1 MTSSNR
7 VGDLTIQDQISQN
20 DIVRCLHQLFEAQ
33 ADRCPS
39 APAIDNSLGAMQ
51 RECGDISTYGE
62 VEAKSNQLAHYLR
75 RRGAICGARIGLLIP
90 RSPELYIAIL
100 AILKVGGA
108 YVPLDPE
115 YPADRIDYILSDG
128 GIETIVTI
136 EDLAW
141 EKAIGVVNVICV
153 DTQDEEIALESTQ
166 RLDRHLVGTTE
177 RDLSYVIYTSG
188 STGRPKGVE
197 IEHRS
202 STNYIQVVNES
213 VYLIQPDDRVYQGF
227 SIAFDA
233 SVEEVWCTFAAGAT
247 LVVGSV
253 EKTRSGA
260 DLAVFLTQQ
269 QVTVLSCVPT
279 LLAMMEVEVPT
290 IRLLILGGE
299 QCPQELVS
307 RWCNPQRRVLN
318 TYGPTEATVVSTY
331 QECHPDRAITI
342 GKALPTYYVYILDED
357 LQLCPPG
364 VEGEIHIGGICL
376 ARGYVGRPDLTAE
389 KFINLDRYK
398 AIGIIPDRL
407 YKTGDLGSWT
417 DDGEIQFL
425 GRIDGQVKLRGFRI
439 ELSEIESVIMQCA
452 GVSAAVVAVK
462 KVAQIDRLIA
472 YLVPKQS
479 LAELDLAEIHET
491 MRSRLPAYMIPTS
504 LEVLVSLPT
513 LPSGKVDRKSL
524 PEPKNIGINFQINN
538 GRKPN
543 NEAESKIAFIWAEV
557 LGINEISIDADFFQE
572 LGGHSLLAAIVI
584 SKLRENSQFQDLA
597 VLDIYQHPTVAK
609 LATALA
615 DRQQHPTS
623 TQHRETCERPTA
635 KARPSG
641 NIWTI
646 LGIYVLYFIY
656 STPIVLP
663 FSVFD
668 TLYDDGWNKYA
679 ALALSGVALLLIH
692 PSLLLISIA
701 LKWLVI
707 GKYKAGSYP
716 LWGNY
721 YWRFWFMQQ
730 VHKLVSTEYL
740 AGSPLLNT
748 YYRLLGAKVD
758 RNIYLGGIELVAA
771 DLITIGANTSIND
784 GASLVGYEIVDG
796 RLEIGNVTIGRD
808 CFIGSNTMLG
818 LHTQIAAR
826 SRIGDLSYLGNG
838 LTIPTGEVWIG
849 SPAKLDPNT
858 SSQIA
863 ESAVLGFAL
872 SCRTQTGGF
881 LPFDAPQVE
890 HLFKTDELLT
900 PVPKCGNLLKLGYL
914 VGSIAIWLVPFISAI
929 PGFLLWQQLLKELEI
944 DELLIPSAILGSF
957 SFIGIFCLQVL
968 LYKWMLLG
976 RVKPGN
982 YPVYSSFGLRKWWID
997 RLMSMSLEMMP
1008 TLYSTLYLLPWLRM
1022 LGAKIGAR
1030 TEISTA
1036 TNITPDLL
1044 SIGSESFIADTV
1056 SLGAVKVDRGWMELS
1071 PTRIGSQTFVGNGA
1085 LVPAHSTIAD
1095 NSLIGCL
1102 SIPPVSDEPMQPDTA
1117 WLGSPAIYIPH
1128 REVIDSYEESQTYK
1142 PPRHLYAI
1150 RLAIEFLRVTLPG
1163 SIHFIVLFT
1172 LEFGLTVIA
1181 DANSSWEWDLA
1192 IWAGVFLWFPFCY
1205 FLFTTL
1211 STFFVI
1217 GLKWLV
1223 VGRYRSGT
1231 IPLWSSFIWRTELIT
1246 GLYEAIIVPGFLFFL
1261 LGTPFAP
1268 MLLRLLGMKIGRNV
1282 YIETTDFTEFDL
1294 ITIDDNVILDRDS
1307 TLQTHLFEDRVMK
1320 LGKLHLYSRAQVGS
1334 WGMILYDT
1342 VLEPD
1347 VLIQPMSLVMKGEK
1361 LPPATTWQGIPVSRT

>member
-1 MTSSNR
+1 MVLSDQF
-7 VGDLTIQDQISQN
+7 GDSHSEQLSRRTPHSQPQQV
-20 DIVRCLHQLFEAQ
+20 DDCCLHHLFEAQ
-33 ADRCPS
+33 ADKFPS
-39 APAIDNSLGAMQ
+39 APAILHSRSVPQERRGSANDAGGTIL
-51 RECGDISTYGE
+51 TYEE
-62 VEAKSNQLAHYLR
+62 VETKSNQLAHYLR
-75 RRGAICGARIGLLIP
+75 RHGVLSGARVGLLLP

-100 AILKVGGA
+100 AILKAGGA

-128 GIETIVTI
+128 GIKTIVTT
-136 EDLAW
+136 EDLVKA
-141 EKAIGVVNVICV
+141 KAIELTSVVCV
-153 DTQDEEIALESTQ
+153 DLQAGRIALEPTT
-166 RLDRHLVGTTE
+166 RLERQLVGTTD

-202 STNYIQVVNES
+202 STNYIRVVNES
-213 VYLIQPDDRVYQGF
+213 VYHIQPSDRVYQGF

-247 LVVGSV
+247 LVVGSIDQ
-253 EKTRSGA
+253 TRSGA
-260 DLAVFLTQQ
+260 DLALFLTQQ
-269 QVTVLSCVPT
+269 RVTVLSCVPT

-307 RWCNPQRRVLN
+307 RWCNLHRRVLN

-331 QECHPDRAITI
+331 QECQPDRLITI
-342 GKALPTYYVYILDED
+342 GKPLPTYYVYILDEN
-357 LQLCPPG
+357 LQLCPTG

-389 KFINLDRYK
+389 KFINLDTYK

-417 DDGEIQFL
+417 DDGEILFL

-439 ELSEIESVIMQCA
+439 ELSEIESVIMQCT
-452 GVSAAVVAVK
+452 GVSGAVVAVR
-462 KVAQIDRLIA
+462 KVANIDRLIG
-472 YLVPKQS
+472 YIVSKQNP
-479 LAELDLAEIHET
+479 AELELGAIFDVL
-491 MRSRLPAYMIPTS
+491 RSRLPAYMVPTS
-504 LEVLVSLPT
+504 LEVLNSLPT

-524 PEPKNIGINFQINN
+524 PEPQNIGVNFQSNNN
-538 GRKPN
+538 GRKPT
-543 NEAESKIAFIWAEV
+543 NETESKIAFVWSEI
-557 LGINEISIDADFFQE
+557 LGINDISIDADFFQE
-572 LGGHSLLAAIVI
+572 FGGHSLLAAIVI
-584 SKLRENSQFQDLA
+584 SKLRENPQFQDLA
-597 VLDIYQHPTVAK
+597 VLDIYQHPTVAGI
-609 LATALA
+609 AAILA

-623 TQHRETCERPTA
+623 THYGATSERPLVEPLMRIS
-635 KARPSG
+635 KPRPSG

-663 FSVFD
+663 FSIFD
-668 TLYDDGWNKYA
+668 TLHDNGWNKYI
-679 ALALSGVALLLIH
+679 ALGISGIVLLSIH
-692 PSLLLISIA
+692 PILLLISIA

-707 GKYKAGSYP
+707 GKYKPGSYP

-748 YYRLLGAKVD
+748 YYRLLGVKVD
-758 RNIYLGGIELVAA
+758 RHVYLGGIELVAA
-771 DLITIGANTSIND
+771 DLISIGANTSIND

-796 RLEIGNVTIGRD
+796 RLEIGNITIGRD
-808 CFIGSNTMLG
+808 CFVGSNSMLG
-818 LHTQIAAR
+818 LHTQLVDR

-838 LTIPTGEVWIG
+838 LTIPSGETWIG

-858 SSQIA
+858 SSQVNI
-863 ESAVLGFAL
+863 S
-872 SCRTQTGGF
+872 S
-881 LPFDAPQVE
+881 
-890 HLFKTDELLT
+890 T

-914 VGSIAIWLVPFISAI
+914 IGSIGIWLVPFISAI
-929 PGFLLWQQLLKELEI
+929 PGFLLWQELLKKLEI
-944 DELLIPSAILGSF
+944 YELLIPAAILGSF
-957 SFIGIFCLQVL
+957 SFIGMFCLQVW
-968 LYKWMLLG
+968 LYKWILLG
-976 RVKPGN
+976 KVKPGN
-982 YPVYSSFGLRKWWID
+982 YLVYSSFGLRKWWID

-1022 LGAKIGAR
+1022 LGARIGAR

-1044 SIGSESFIADTV
+1044 SIGAESFIADTV
-1056 SLGAVKVDRGWMELS
+1056 SLGAVKVDRGWMKLA
-1071 PTRIGSQTFVGNGA
+1071 PTNIGSQTFVGNGA

-1095 NSLIGCL
+1095 NSLIGCF
-1102 SIPPVSDEPMQPDTA
+1102 SIPPVSDKPMQPDTA

-1128 REVIDSYEESQTYK
+1128 REVIDSYEEAQTYK

-1172 LEFGLTVIA
+1172 LEVGLTVIA
-1181 DANSSWEWDLA
+1181 DSNSSWKLDLA

-1205 FLFTTL
+1205 FLFTAL

-1223 VGRYRSGT
+1223 VGRYRTGT

-1294 ITIDDNVILDRDS
+1294 ITIEDNVILDRDS

-1320 LGKLHLYSRAQVGS
+1320 LGTLHLHPRAQVGS

-1361 LPPATTWQGIPVSRT
+1361 LPSATTWQGIPVTRTYN

>member
-1 MTSSNR
+1 MIQSSSFYSPDPHTTQTQMILSENTSDRSPQIDVR
-7 VGDLTIQDQISQN
+7 VQ
-20 DIVRCLHQLFEAQ
+20 CLHQLFEFQ
-33 ADRCPS
+33 ADRD
-39 APAIDNSLGAMQ
+39 AQQPAIVYQSRVL
-51 RECGDISTYGE
+51 SYGE
-62 VEAKSNQLAHYLR
+62 VESQSNQLARLLR
-75 RRGAICGARIGLLIP
+75 SGGVKVGSRVGLLLP

-100 AILKVGGA
+100 AILKAGA
-108 YVPLDPE
+108 AYIPLDPE
-115 YPADRIDYILSDG
+115 YPAARIEYILSDCAVQ
-128 GIETIVTI
+128 TIVTTA
-136 EDLAW
+136 ELADLKQIQV
-141 EKAIGVVNVICV
+141 EQIVRLDRV
-153 DTQDEEIALESTQ
+153 DRELALESPA
-166 RLDRHLVGTTE
+166 RLSLEEVPTSE
-177 RDLSYVIYTSG
+177 RELSYVIYTSG

-197 IEHRS
+197 IQHRS
-202 STNYIQVVNES
+202 SVNYIQVVNRS
-213 VYLIQPDDRVYQGF
+213 VYHIEPVDRVYQGF

-253 EKTRSGA
+253 EQTRSGV
-260 DLAVFLTQQ
+260 DLARFLTQQ

-307 RWCNPQRRVLN
+307 RWCNPHRRVLN

-376 ARGYVGRPDLTAE
+376 ARGYVNRPDLTGE
-389 KFINLDRYK
+389 KFINLDAYK
-398 AIGIIPDRL
+398 AIGIIPERL

-417 DDGEIQFL
+417 NDGEIQFL

-462 KVAQIDRLIA
+462 KIAQVDRLIA

-479 LAELDLAEIHET
+479 LAELDLGGIYET
-491 MRSRLPAYMIPTS
+491 MRSRLPAYMVPTS
-504 LEVLVSLPT
+504 LEVLTSLPT

-524 PEPKNIGINFQINN
+524 PEPQNIGVNFQTSN
-538 GRKPN
+538 GRKPT
-543 NEAESKIAFIWAEV
+543 NEVESKIAFIWSDI
-557 LGINEISIDADFFQE
+557 LGINDISIDADFFQE

-597 VLDIYQHPTVAK
+597 VLDIYQHPTIAG
-609 LATALA
+609 LATILA
-615 DRQQHPTS
+615 SRQQYSTS
-623 TQHRETCERPTA
+623 TENGEPIERPIA
-635 KARPSG
+635 KPRPDLH
-641 NIWTI
+641 IWTGV
-646 LGIYVLYFIY
+646 GIYVLYFIY
-656 STPIVLP
+656 SLPIVFP
-663 FSVFD
+663 FSIFD
-668 TLYDDGWNKYA
+668 TLNDDGWNKY
-679 ALALSGVALLLIH
+679 LALGLSAIGLLSVHPVLLLIT
-692 PSLLLISIA
+692 IV
-701 LKWLVI
+701 LKWSII

-716 LWGNY
+716 LWGGY

-740 AGSPLLNT
+740 AGSPLLST
-748 YYRLLGAKVD
+748 YYRWLGAKID
-758 RNIYLGGIELVAA
+758 RNVYLGGIELVAA

-796 RLEIGNVTIGRD
+796 RLNIGNITIGRD
-808 CFIGSNTMLG
+808 CFVGSNTMLG
-818 LHTQIAAR
+818 LHTQLADR
-826 SRIGDLSYLGNG
+826 SRLGDLSYLGNG
-838 LTIPTGEVWIG
+838 LNIPTGAAWIG
-849 SPAKLDPNT
+849 SPAKLDPNV
-858 SSQIA
+858 SSQ
-863 ESAVLGFAL
+863 
-872 SCRTQTGGF
+872 
-881 LPFDAPQVE
+881 
-890 HLFKTDELLT
+890 DEQLLT

-914 VGSIAIWLVPFISAI
+914 IGSIGIWLVPFISAM
-929 PGFLLWQQLLKELEI
+929 PGFLLWQGLFKELEI
-944 DELLIPSAILGSF
+944 YELLIPAAILGSF
-957 SFIGIFCLQVL
+957 SFIGIFCLQVI
-968 LYKWMLLG
+968 LYKWILLG

-1036 TNITPDLL
+1036 TNLTPDLL
-1044 SIGSESFIADTV
+1044 SIGAESFIADTV
-1056 SLGAVKVDRGWMELS
+1056 SLGAVKVDRGWMELA
-1071 PTRIGSQTFVGNGA
+1071 PTKVGSQTFVGNGA

-1102 SIPPVSDEPMQPDTA
+1102 SIPPVSDKPMQPDTA

-1128 REVIDSYEESQTYK
+1128 REVIDSYEEAQTYK
-1142 PPRHLYAI
+1142 PPHHLYAV

-1163 SIHFIVLFT
+1163 SIHFLVLFA
-1172 LEFGLTVIA
+1172 LEVGLTVIA
-1181 DANSSWEWDLA
+1181 DANSSWKWDLV
-1192 IWAGVFLWFPFCY
+1192 IWAGVFLSFPFCY
-1205 FLFTTL
+1205 FLFTAL

-1223 VGRYRSGT
+1223 VGRYQPGT
-1231 IPLWSSFIWRTELIT
+1231 IPLWSNFIWRTELIT

-1320 LGKLHLYSRAQVGS
+1320 LGKLHLHPRTQVGS

-1342 VLEPD
+1342 VLESD
-1347 VLIQPMSLVMKGEK
+1347 VIIKPMSLVMKGEK
-1361 LPPATTWQGIPVSRT
+1361 LPPSTTWQGIPVTRSSDSQC

>member
-1 MTSSNR
+1 
-7 VGDLTIQDQISQN
+7 
-20 DIVRCLHQLFEAQ
+20 
-33 ADRCPS
+33 
-39 APAIDNSLGAMQ
+39 
-51 RECGDISTYGE
+51 
-62 VEAKSNQLAHYLR
+62 
-75 RRGAICGARIGLLIP
+75 
-90 RSPELYIAIL
+90 
-100 AILKVGGA
+100 
-108 YVPLDPE
+108 
-115 YPADRIDYILSDG
+115 
-128 GIETIVTI
+128 
-136 EDLAW
+136 
-141 EKAIGVVNVICV
+141 
-153 DTQDEEIALESTQ
+153 
-166 RLDRHLVGTTE
+166 
-177 RDLSYVIYTSG
+177 
-188 STGRPKGVE
+188 
-197 IEHRS
+197 
-202 STNYIQVVNES
+202 VNES
-213 VYLIQPDDRVYQGF
+213 VYQIQPHDRVYQGF

-247 LVVGSV
+247 LIVGSV
-253 EKTRSGA
+253 DRTRSGV
-260 DLAVFLTQQ
+260 DLARFLTEQR
-269 QVTVLSCVPT
+269 VTVLSCVPT

-307 RWCNPQRRVLN
+307 RWCNPHRRVLN

-331 QECHPDRAITI
+331 QECQPKRSITI

-389 KFINLDRYK
+389 KFINLDRSK

-417 DDGEIQFL
+417 EDGEIQFL

-479 LAELDLAEIHET
+479 LDELDLAGIYEI
-491 MRSRLPAYMIPTS
+491 MRSRLPAYMVPTS
-504 LEVLVSLPT
+504 IEVLVSLPT

-524 PEPKNIGINFQINN
+524 PEPQNIGVNFQSSN
-538 GRKPN
+538 GRQPT
-543 NEAESKIAFIWAEV
+543 NETESKIAFVWSEI
-557 LGINEISIDADFFQE
+557 LGINDISIDADFFEE

-584 SKLRENSQFQDLA
+584 SKLRENPQFQDLA
-597 VLDIYQHPTVAK
+597 VLDIYQHPTVAR
-609 LATALA
+609 LAAALA
-615 DRQQHPTS
+615 VRQQHSTS
-623 TQHRETCERPTA
+623 TQNRESSERSFAQP
-635 KARPSG
+635 RPSG
-641 NIWTI
+641 HIWGI

-668 TLYDDGWNKYA
+668 TLYDDGWNKY
-679 ALALSGVALLLIH
+679 VALGISAIVLLSIH
-692 PSLLLISIA
+692 PILLLISIG
-701 LKWLVI
+701 LKWLII

-716 LWGNY
+716 LWGSY

-748 YYRLLGAKVD
+748 YYRLLGVKLDCNV
-758 RNIYLGGIELVAA
+758 YLGGIELVAA

-796 RLEIGNVTIGRD
+796 RLNIGNITIGRD
-808 CFIGSNTMLG
+808 CFVGSNTMLG
-818 LHTQIAAR
+818 LHTQLADR

-838 LTIPTGEVWIG
+838 LTIPTGEAWIG

-863 ESAVLGFAL
+863 ESAVLGFA
-872 SCRTQTGGF
+872 
-881 LPFDAPQVE
+881 QVE

-914 VGSIAIWLVPFISAI
+914 IGSIAIWLVPFISAI
-929 PGFLLWQQLLKELEI
+929 PGFLLWQELLKELEI
-944 DELLIPSAILGSF
+944 NELLIPAAILGSF
-957 SFIGIFCLQVL
+957 SFVGIFCLQVL
-968 LYKWMLLG
+968 LYKWILLG

-982 YPVYSSFGLRKWWID
+982 YPVHSSFGLRKWWID
-997 RLMSMSLEMMP
+997 RLMSMSLDMVP

-1056 SLGAVKVDRGWMELS
+1056 SLGAVKVDRGWMELA

-1085 LVPAHSTIAD
+1085 LIPAHSTIAD
-1095 NSLIGCL
+1095 NSLIGCF
-1102 SIPPVSDEPMQPDTA
+1102 SIPPVGDTLMQPDTA

-1128 REVIDSYEESQTYK
+1128 REVIDSYEEAQTYK
-1142 PPRHLYAI
+1142 PPHYLYAI

-1172 LEFGLTVIA
+1172 LEVGLTIIA

-1205 FLFTTL
+1205 FLFTAL

-1217 GLKWLV
+1217 GLKWMV
-1223 VGRYRSGT
+1223 VGRYQSAT

-1294 ITIDDNVILDRDS
+1294 IEIEDNVILDRDS

-1320 LGKLHLYSRAQVGS
+1320 LGKLHLHPRTQVGS

-1361 LPPATTWQGIPVSRT
+1361 LPPASTWQGIPVTRTYDRLIDFE

>member
-1 MTSSNR
+1 MVSSEQL
-7 VGDLTIQDQISQN
+7 GDSHSVREASAYAEPLRPQTPHRTPQVN
-20 DIVRCLHQLFEAQ
+20 DCLHNLFEAQ
-33 ADRCPS
+33 VDNVPTAS
-39 APAIDNSLGAMQ
+39 AIDDRGA
-51 RECGDISTYGE
+51 ILTYQE

-75 RRGAICGARIGLLIP
+75 RQGVICNNRVGLLIP

-100 AILKVGGA
+100 AILKAGGA

-128 GIETIVTI
+128 GINTIVTT
-136 EDLAW
+136 EDLAQ
-141 EKAIGVVNVICV
+141 EKAIGLTSVVCV
-153 DTQDEEIALESTQ
+153 DLHAEKIAIEPTTRLEQ
-166 RLDRHLVGTTE
+166 QLIGTTE

-202 STNYIQVVNES
+202 STNYIRVVNES
-213 VYLIQPDDRVYQGF
+213 VYQIQPEDRVYQGF

-253 EKTRSGA
+253 EQTRSGV
-260 DLAVFLTQQ
+260 DLAQFLTTGR
-269 QVTVLSCVPT
+269 VTVLSCVPT

-307 RWCNPQRRVLN
+307 RWCNPHRRVLN

-331 QECHPDRAITI
+331 QECQPDRAITI
-342 GKALPTYYVYILDED
+342 GKALPTYYVYILDEE
-357 LQLCPPG
+357 LQLCPLG

-376 ARGYVGRPDLTAE
+376 ARGYVNRPDLTAE
-389 KFINLDRYK
+389 KFISLDAYK

-417 DDGEIQFL
+417 SDGEIQFL

-462 KVAQIDRLIA
+462 KVAQVDRLIA

-479 LAELDLAEIHET
+479 LAELDLSGIYET
-491 MRSRLPAYMIPTS
+491 MRSRLPAYMVPTS
-504 LEVLVSLPT
+504 LEVLTDLPT

-524 PEPKNIGINFQINN
+524 PEPQNIGVNFHSNT
-538 GRKPN
+538 GRKPT
-543 NEAESKIAFIWAEV
+543 NEVESKIACVWSEI
-557 LGINEISIDADFFQE
+557 LGINDISIDADFFEE
-572 LGGHSLLAAIVI
+572 LGGHSLLAANVI
-584 SKLRENSQFQDLA
+584 SKLRENPQFQDLA
-597 VLDIYQHPTVAK
+597 VLDIYQHPTVAG
-609 LATALA
+609 LATTLTN
-615 DRQQHPTS
+615 RQQQTTANPHEPTIRS
-623 TQHRETCERPTA
+623 TA
-635 KARPSG
+635 KPRPDLH
-641 NIWTI
+641 IWTI
-646 LGIYVLYFIY
+646 LGIYILYFIY

-668 TLYDDGWNKYA
+668 TLYDEGWNKYI
-679 ALALSGVALLLIH
+679 ALGISAIVLLLIH
-692 PSLLLISIA
+692 PALLLITIA

-707 GKYKAGSYP
+707 GKYKPGSYP
-716 LWGNY
+716 LWGGY
-721 YWRFWFMQQ
+721 YWRFWLMQQ

-740 AGSPLLNT
+740 AGSPFLNT
-748 YYRLLGAKVD
+748 YYRWLGAKID
-758 RNIYLGGIELVAA
+758 RNVYLGGIELIAA
-771 DLITIGANTSIND
+771 DLITIGKNTSIND

-796 RLEIGNVTIGRD
+796 RLVIGNITIGRD
-808 CFIGSNTMLG
+808 CFVGSNTMLG
-818 LHTQIAAR
+818 LHTQLADR

-838 LTIPTGEVWIG
+838 LSIPTGEAWIG
-849 SPAKLDPNT
+849 SPAKLDPLTNT
-858 SSQIA
+858 QI
-863 ESAVLGFAL
+863 
-872 SCRTQTGGF
+872 
-881 LPFDAPQVE
+881 
-890 HLFKTDELLT
+890 DELLT
-900 PVPKCGNLLKLGYL
+900 PVPKCGTLLKIGYSI
-914 VGSIAIWLVPFISAI
+914 GSIAIWLVPFISAI
-929 PGFLLWQQLLKELEI
+929 PGFLLWQELLKEEENY
-944 DELLIPSAILGSF
+944 ELVIPAAILGSF
-957 SFIGIFCLQVL
+957 SFVGIFCLQVL
-968 LYKWMLLG
+968 LHKWILLG

-982 YPVYSSFGLRKWWID
+982 YPVYSSFGLRKWWVD
-997 RLMSMSLEMMP
+997 KLMSMSLEMMP

-1022 LGAKIGAR
+1022 LGANIGAR

-1036 TNITPDLL
+1036 TNLTPDLL

-1056 SLGAVKVDRGWMELS
+1056 SLGAVKVDRGWMELA
-1071 PTRIGSQTFVGNGA
+1071 PTTVGSQTFVGNGA
-1085 LVPAHSTIAD
+1085 LVPAHSTIAS

-1102 SIPPVSDEPMQPDTA
+1102 SIPPVSNEPMPPDTA

-1128 REVIDSYEESQTYK
+1128 REVIDSYAEAQTYK
-1142 PPRHLYAI
+1142 PPRHLYAV

-1163 SIHFIVLFT
+1163 SIHFIVLFA
-1172 LEFGLTVIA
+1172 LEVGLTVIA
-1181 DANSSWEWDLA
+1181 DANSNWKWDVV
-1192 IWAGVFLWFPFCY
+1192 IWMGVFVLFPFCY
-1205 FLFTTL
+1205 FLFTGL
-1211 STFFVI
+1211 SALLVI

-1223 VGRYRSGT
+1223 VGRYRPGT

-1294 ITIDDNVILDRDS
+1294 ITIDDDVILDRDS

-1320 LGKLHLYSRAQVGS
+1320 LGTLHLYPRAQVGS
-1334 WGMILYDT
+1334 WAMVLYDT
-1342 VLEPD
+1342 VLESD
-1347 VLIQPMSLVMKGEK
+1347 VQIQPMSLVMKGEK
-1361 LPPATTWQGIPVSRT
+1361 LPAATTWQGIPVARSYR

>member
-1 MTSSNR
+1 MILNEYFGERTPNNKHP
-7 VGDLTIQDQISQN
+7 IN
-20 DIVRCLHQLFEAQ
+20 DCLHHLFEAQ
-33 ADRCPS
+33 ADKVPS
-39 APAIDNSLGAMQ
+39 APAILQ
-51 RECGDISTYGE
+51 RRGSANDDRGTMLTYGE

-75 RRGAICGARIGLLIP
+75 RRGVECNERVGLLIP

-100 AILKVGGA
+100 AILKAGGA

-115 YPADRIDYILSDG
+115 YPTDRIDYILADCDIRS
-128 GIETIVTI
+128 ILTI
-136 EDLAW
+136 EDLAQ
-141 EKAIGVVNVICV
+141 EKAIGVVNVVCV
-153 DTQDEEIALESTQ
+153 DRQVGEIALESTE
-166 RLDRHLVGTTE
+166 RLDRHLVDTTE

-202 STNYIQVVNES
+202 STNYIRVVNES
-213 VYLIQPDDRVYQGF
+213 VYQIQPEDRVYQGF

-247 LVVGSV
+247 LVVGSL
-253 EKTRSGA
+253 EQTRSGV
-260 DLAVFLTQQ
+260 DLAQFLTTQR
-269 QVTVLSCVPT
+269 VTVLSCVPT

-307 RWCNPQRRVLN
+307 RWCNSHRRVLN

-331 QECHPDRAITI
+331 QECQPDRAITI

-376 ARGYVGRPDLTAE
+376 ARGYVDRPDLTAE

-417 DDGEIQFL
+417 NDGEIQFL

-462 KVAQIDRLIA
+462 KVAHVDRLIA

-479 LAELDLAEIHET
+479 LGELDLGGIFET
-491 MRSRLPAYMIPTS
+491 MRSQLPAYMVPTS
-504 LEVLVSLPT
+504 LELLTSLPT

-524 PEPKNIGINFQINN
+524 PYPQNIGVNSHSNT
-538 GRKPN
+538 GRKPT
-543 NEAESKIAFIWAEV
+543 NEVESKIAFIWSEI
-557 LGINEISIDADFFQE
+557 LGINDISIDADFFQE

-597 VLDIYQHPTVAK
+597 VLDIYQHPTVAGIARI
-609 LATALA
+609 LI
-615 DRQQHPTS
+615 DRQQHSTANQNEETS
-623 TQHRETCERPTA
+623 KRSTA
-635 KARPSG
+635 KPRPDLH
-641 NIWTI
+641 ILTI
-646 LGIYVLYFIY
+646 LGIYILYFIY
-656 STPIVLP
+656 STPIVFP
-663 FSVFD
+663 FSIFD
-668 TLYDDGWNKYA
+668 TLYDDGWNKYV
-679 ALALSGVALLLIH
+679 ALGLSAIALLSVHPVLLLIT
-692 PSLLLISIA
+692 IA

-716 LWGNY
+716 LWGSY
-721 YWRFWFMQQ
+721 YWRFWLMQQ
-730 VHKLVSTEYL
+730 VHKLVSVEYL

-748 YYRLLGAKVD
+748 YYCWLGAKVD
-758 RNIYLGGIELVAA
+758 RNVYLGGIELVAA

-784 GASLVGYEIVDG
+784 GASFVGYEIVDG
-796 RLEIGNVTIGRD
+796 RLNIGNITIGRD
-808 CFIGSNTMLG
+808 CFVGSNTMLG
-818 LHTQIAAR
+818 LHTQLADR

-838 LTIPTGEVWIG
+838 LSIPTGEAWIG
-849 SPAKLDPNT
+849 SPAKLDPNAN
-858 SSQIA
+858 SQI
-863 ESAVLGFAL
+863 
-872 SCRTQTGGF
+872 
-881 LPFDAPQVE
+881 
-890 HLFKTDELLT
+890 DEMPT
-900 PVPKCGNLLKLGYL
+900 PISKCGNLLKLSYL
-914 VGSIAIWLVPFISAI
+914 IGSIAIWLVPFVSAI
-929 PGFLLWQQLLKELEI
+929 PGFLLWQELLKELEI
-944 DELLIPSAILGSF
+944 YELLIPAAILGSF

-968 LYKWMLLG
+968 LYKWILLG

-982 YPVYSSFGLRKWWID
+982 YPVYSSFGLRKWWVD

-1044 SIGSESFIADTV
+1044 SIGAESFIADTV
-1056 SLGAVKVDRGWMELS
+1056 SLGAVKVDRGWMELA
-1071 PTRIGSQTFVGNGA
+1071 PTKVGSQTFVGNGA
-1085 LVPAHSTIAD
+1085 LVPAHSTIAS

-1102 SIPPVSDEPMQPDTA
+1102 SIPPVSDEPMPPDTA

-1128 REVIDSYEESQTYK
+1128 REVIDSYEEAQTYK
-1142 PPRHLYAI
+1142 PPRHLYAV

-1163 SIHFIVLFT
+1163 SIHFLVLFA
-1172 LEFGLTVIA
+1172 LEVGLTVIA
-1181 DANSSWEWDLA
+1181 DANSSWKWDLA
-1192 IWAGVFLWFPFCY
+1192 IWAGVFLVFPFCY
-1205 FLFTTL
+1205 FLFTAL
-1211 STFFVI
+1211 SAFFVI

-1294 ITIDDNVILDRDS
+1294 MTIDDNVILDRDS

-1320 LGKLHLYSRAQVGS
+1320 LGKLHLYPRAQVGS
-1334 WGMILYDT
+1334 WGMVLYDT
-1342 VLEPD
+1342 VLESD
-1347 VLIQPMSLVMKGEK
+1347 VQIQPMSLVMKGEK
-1361 LPPATTWQGIPVSRT
+1361 LPAATTWQGIPVARSYR

>member
-1 MTSSNR
+1 VQID
-7 VGDLTIQDQISQN
+7 VGLH
-20 DIVRCLHQLFEAQ
+20 CLHQLFEAQ

-39 APAIDNSLGAMQ
+39 ATAIDNSLGAM
-51 RECGDISTYGE
+51 RERRGAIFTYGE
-62 VEAKSNQLAHYLR
+62 VEAKSNQLAYYLR
-75 RRGAICGARIGLLIP
+75 RHGVVSGARVGLLIP

-100 AILKVGGA
+100 AILKAGGA
-108 YVPLDPE
+108 YIPLDPE
-115 YPADRIDYILSDG
+115 YPADRIDYILADCG
-128 GIETIVTI
+128 VRVILTTG
-136 EDLAW
+136 DLAQ
-141 EKAIGVVNVICV
+141 EKAIGVTDVICV
-153 DTQDEEIALESTQ
+153 DLQAGEIALESTL
-166 RLDRHLVGTTE
+166 RLDRHVVGTTE

-202 STNYIQVVNES
+202 STNYIRVVNES
-213 VYLIQPDDRVYQGF
+213 VYQIQPSDRVYQGF

-253 EKTRSGA
+253 EQTRSGA
-260 DLAVFLTQQ
+260 DLAVFLTTGR
-269 QVTVLSCVPT
+269 VTVLSCVPT

-290 IRLLILGGE
+290 IQLLILGGE

-307 RWCNPQRRVLN
+307 RWCNPHRRVLN

-342 GKALPTYYVYILDED
+342 GKALPTYYVYILDEA

-389 KFINLDRYK
+389 KFISLDRYK

-417 DDGEIQFL
+417 NDSEIQFL

-462 KVAQIDRLIA
+462 KVANIDRLIA

-479 LAELDLAEIHET
+479 LAELDLGGIFEI
-491 MRSRLPAYMIPTS
+491 MRSRLPPYMVPTS
-504 LEVLVSLPT
+504 LEVLAALPT
-513 LPSGKVDRKSL
+513 LPSGKVARKSL
-524 PEPKNIGINFQINN
+524 PEPQNIGVNFQSSN
-538 GRKPN
+538 GRQPT
-543 NEAESKIAFIWAEV
+543 NETESKISFIWSEI
-557 LGINEISIDADFFQE
+557 LGINDISIDADFFQE
-572 LGGHSLLAAIVI
+572 LGGHSLLAATVI
-584 SKLRENSQFQDLA
+584 SKLRENPQFQDLA
-597 VLDIYQHPTVAK
+597 VLDIYQHPTIAK

-615 DRQQHPTS
+615 NRQQHPTS
-623 TQHRETCERPTA
+623 NHYGETCERPTA

-641 NIWTI
+641 HIWTI
-646 LGIYVLYFIY
+646 LGIYMLYFIY

-668 TLYDDGWNKYA
+668 TLYDNNWNKYV
-679 ALALSGVALLLIH
+679 ALALSGVTLLLIH

-701 LKWLVI
+701 LKWLTI

-740 AGSPLLNT
+740 AGSPFLNT
-748 YYRLLGAKVD
+748 YYRLLGVKLSQNV
-758 RNIYLGGIELVAA
+758 YLGGIELVAA
-771 DLITIGANTSIND
+771 DLISIGANTSIND

-808 CFIGSNTMLG
+808 CFVGSNTMLG
-818 LHTQIAAR
+818 LHTQLADRA
-826 SRIGDLSYLGNG
+826 RIGDLSYLGNG
-838 LTIPTGEVWIG
+838 LMIPTGEAWIG
-849 SPAKLDPNT
+849 SPAKLDLSA
-858 SSQIA
+858 SSQI
-863 ESAVLGFAL
+863 
-872 SCRTQTGGF
+872 
-881 LPFDAPQVE
+881 
-890 HLFKTDELLT
+890 DELLT
-900 PVPKCGNLLKLGYL
+900 PVPKCGTVLKMGYL
-914 VGSIAIWLVPFISAI
+914 IGSIAIWLVPFISAI
-929 PGFLLWQQLLKELEI
+929 PSFLLWQELLKELEI
-944 DELLIPSAILGSF
+944 DELIIPSAILGSF

-997 RLMSMSLEMMP
+997 RLMGMSLEMMP

-1071 PTRIGSQTFVGNGA
+1071 PTNIGSQTFVGNGA
-1085 LVPAHSTIAD
+1085 LIPAHSKIAD

-1102 SIPPVSDEPMQPDTA
+1102 SIPPVSDTPMQPDTA

-1128 REVIDSYEESQTYK
+1128 REVIDSYEEAQTYK

-1192 IWAGVFLWFPFCY
+1192 IWAGVFLVFPFCY
-1205 FLFTTL
+1205 FFFTAL

-1294 ITIDDNVILDRDS
+1294 ITIEDNVILDRDS

-1320 LGKLHLYSRAQVGS
+1320 LGKLHLYPRAQVGS

-1342 VLEPD
+1342 VLEQD

-1361 LPPATTWQGIPVSRT
+1361 LPPATTWQGIPVTRS